1 MSGVLNPELR
11 NLKTGAEGKATE
23 ARESVGEALSDS
35 TFWKDSFGPLF
46 FVLAGVALVYYGIQ

>member
-11 NLKTGAEGKATE
+11 DLKTGAEGKAAE
-23 ARESVGEALSDS
+23 ARDSAGEALSDS
-35 TFWKDSFGPLF
+35 NFWRDSFGPLF